1 MYKYLVTFSQK
12 NRSVRKERL
21 SYYVTGGRGGR
32 GGHAIT
38 QTAVAEAVEAVAAAA
53 EETFMTAINVKPF
66 CTARAS

>member
-38 QTAVAEAVEAVAAAA
+38 QTAVAEAVEAVAA
-53 EETFMTAINVKPF
+53 VDKPLL
-66 CTARAS
+66 RWN